1 MKEMSDAGMEIQSH
15 GRDHVDLRGRS
26 YEYLVY
32 QAVGIQEAVQY
43 HTGRLPRFFCYP
55 SGRYDANVIA
65 VLKSAGYWGAVTT
78 EWGDT
83 HTLDGLFVMPRIRV
97 RGSDTLESFVD
108 KLE

>member
-1 MKEMSDAGMEIQSH
+1 
-15 GRDHVDLRGRS
+15 
-26 YEYLVY
+26 
-32 QAVGIQEAVQY
+32 VGVQDAVQNR
-43 HTGRLPRFFCYP
+43 TGGLAGFFGDP

-65 VLKSAGYWGAVTT
+65 GLKSAGYWGAVTT